1 MPGDAELGG
10 KEHLERGDVCE
21 GGRWVSR
28 EGESHLGVC
37 AGEPWDLEP
46 GGECGHM
53 GSLEPDCE
61 GP

>member
-37 AGEPWDLEP
+37 AGSP
-46 GGECGHM
+46 GTWSLV
-53 GSLEPDCE
+53 GSVSGIFRAIL
-61 GP
+61 